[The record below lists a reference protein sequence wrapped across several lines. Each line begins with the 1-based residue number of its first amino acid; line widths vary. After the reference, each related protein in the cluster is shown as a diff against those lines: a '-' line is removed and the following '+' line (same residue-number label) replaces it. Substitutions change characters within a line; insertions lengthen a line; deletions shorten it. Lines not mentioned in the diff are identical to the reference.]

1 MTPIDS
7 TNARNTAL
15 HSDTSDQSRHKNNH
29 LKLFYFRC
37 NTKNFCQI
45 WKAGT

>member
-7 TNARNTAL
+7 TNDQNTTL
-15 HSDTSDQSRHKNNH
+15 HLDTSDQSRHKNNH

-37 NTKNFCQI
+37 YTKNICQI
-45 WKAGT
+45 WKEGT